1 VWSKKEHIYPLR
13 LALREIDMDKE
24 LHNRGALVNPAN
36 RFEKI
41 SFARDEE
48 ISDEDYPSPKTEFY
62 KDTSKSIISYNDS
75 PDLGF
80 ETSLNPYRGCEHG
93 CVYCYARPTHEYF
106 GLSSGQDFESIIF
119 VKTEAPALLRKELA
133 HPKWKPQTVVVS
145 GVTDC
150 YQPFERKFQITRQCM
165 EVFLDFRNPA
175 AIITKNRLVTRD
187 IDLFKAMAE
196 YHGISVMVS
205 MTSLDPHVARKME
218 PRASTPANRLKA
230 IEELSRAGV
239 PVIVNVAP
247 IVPGLTDHE
256 IPAILKAA
264 ALAGARGAGYTVVRL
279 PYAVK
284 EIFDRWLSEYFPD
297 RKDKVL
303 NRIRELRDGALYDSG
318 WGTRMKGSGLF
329 ADHIRSMFHM
339 GCKRAQFPEGR
350 IHLSAAS
357 FRNIQDKQIKLF
369 D

>member
-1 VWSKKEHIYPLR
+1 MP
-13 LALREIDMDKE
+13 DKV

-41 SFARDEE
+41 SFERDEE
-48 ISDEDYPSPKTEFY
+48 ISDEEYPSPKTEFY

-75 PDLGF
+75 PDIGY

-106 GLSSGQDFESIIF
+106 GLSSGSDFESIIF
-119 VKTEAPALLRKELA
+119 VKTEASLLLRKELA
-133 HPKWKPQTVVVS
+133 HPKWKPQVIVMS

-150 YQPFERKFQITRQCM
+150 YQPFERRFQITRQCL
-165 EVFLDFRNPA
+165 EVLLDFKNPVG
-175 AIITKNRLVTRD
+175 IITKNRLVTRD
-187 IDLFKAMAE
+187 IDIFKSMAQ
-196 YHGISVMVS
+196 YQGVRVMVS
-205 MTSLDPHVARKME
+205 IATLDPHLARMME

-230 IEELSRAGV
+230 IEELAKAGV
-239 PVIVNVAP
+239 PVSVNVAP

-256 IPAILKAA
+256 IPSILKAA
-264 ALAGARGAGYTVVRL
+264 ADLGAQSAGYTVLRL

-284 EIFDRWLSEYFPD
+284 DIFERWLIEYFPE

-303 NRIRELRDGALYDSG
+303 NRLRELSDGALYDSS
-318 WGTRMKGSGLF
+318 WGTRMSGKGLF
-329 ADHIRSMFHM
+329 AQHIRDMFDM
-339 GCKRAQFPEGR
+339 GYKRAQFPNDR

-357 FRNIQDKQIKLF
+357 FQNVQDRQISFKDF
-369 D
+369 

>member
-1 VWSKKEHIYPLR
+1 ME
-13 LALREIDMDKE
+13 KE
-24 LHNRGALVNPAN
+24 LHKRGALVNPAN

-41 SFARDEE
+41 SFERDED
-48 ISDEDYPSPKTEFY
+48 ISDEEYPSPKTEFY

-119 VKTEAPALLRKELA
+119 VKTEASALLRKELS
-133 HPKWKPQTVVVS
+133 HPKWKPQVIVMS

-150 YQPFERKFQITRQCM
+150 YQPFERKFQITRQCL
-165 EVFLDFRNPA
+165 EVLLDFRNPVG
-175 AIITKNRLVTRD
+175 IITKNRTVTRD
-187 IDLFKAMAE
+187 IDILKQMAE
-196 YHGISVMVS
+196 YQGACVTVS
-205 MTSLDPHVARKME
+205 ITSLDPHVARRME
-218 PRASTPANRLKA
+218 PRASTPINRLKA
-230 IEELSRAGV
+230 VEELARAGV
-239 PVIVNVAP
+239 PVTVNVAP

-264 ALAGARGAGYTVVRL
+264 ADAGATSAGYTIVRL

-284 EIFDRWLSEYFPD
+284 EIFDRWLTEYFPD

-318 WGTRMKGSGLF
+318 WGTRMSGSGLF
-329 ADHIRSMFHM
+329 ADHIRDMFDM
-339 GCKRAQFPEGR
+339 GYKRAHFSGHIR
-350 IHLSAAS
+350 LSTAS
-357 FRNIQDKQIKLF
+357 FRNTGNKQMELSF
-369 D
+369 